1 MAEHKDFLGS
11 AEFQYNEVIWQIIS
25 KLHLLQFTRYKS
37 SLIEIETNCFGE
49 KKNPFKNPSFHVRAS
64 MKVKFIT

>member
-49 KKNPFKNPSFHVRAS
+49 KKTLLKTHHFMCVLA
-64 MKVKFIT
+64 